1 MIFNK
6 LDFIHKTP
14 TPLSKRFLR
23 PVFEFKKNSKDCV
36 MTREQRLELEAG
48 NKFYRNQLV
57 KQSSHYNLDVWNKDF
72 KKSQNFKKIICE
84 FPCIDFHKTQRSYIG
99 DGGFYGENKT
109 VKYNNV
115 NLNIHY
121 NAFDTTQFRRKSP
134 AKINNNNTEE
144 KKEKKAGD
152 NNEKLITVE
161 FIKMG
166 NQPEGESIK
175 ISCKKDNL
183 FSEVVDKFLKES
195 KLDKTKILGYST
207 KNDMSASIDMNKTVK
222 NNGIEE
228 SNKVYINME
237 KEMEKA

>member
-6 LDFIHKTP
+6 LEYIHKTP
-14 TPLSKRFLR
+14 TSLSKRYLK
-23 PVFEFKKNSKDCV
+23 PIFEFKKNSKDSV
-36 MTREQRLELEAG
+36 MTKEQRLELEAG
-48 NKFYRNQLV
+48 NRFYKNQLV
-57 KQSSHYNLDVWNKDF
+57 KQSSHYNLDQWNKDF
-72 KKSQNFKKIICE
+72 QKSQNFKKIICE

-99 DGGFYGENKT
+99 DGSFYGNNKAS
-109 VKYNNV
+109 KFNNI
-115 NLNIHY
+115 NLNMNY
-121 NAFDTTQFRRKSP
+121 NAFDSTRFRKNSP
-134 AKINNNNTEE
+134 VTIKNNNTEGA
-144 KKEKKAGD
+144 KEKNDGN

-166 NQPEGESIK
+166 NQTEEEPIK

-183 FSEVVDKFLKES
+183 FSEVVDKFLEES

-228 SNKVYINME
+228 SNKIYINME

>member
-6 LDFIHKTP
+6 LDYIHKTP
-14 TPLSKRFLR
+14 TSLSKKYLR
-23 PVFEFKKNSKDCV
+23 PVFEFKKNSKDV

-48 NKFYRNQLV
+48 NKFYKNQLV
-57 KQSSHYNLDVWNKDF
+57 KQSSHYNLDQWRKDF
-72 KKSQNFKKIICE
+72 QKSQNFKKIICE

-99 DGGFYGENKT
+99 DGSFYGENKT
-109 VKYNNV
+109 AKFNNV

-121 NAFDTTQFRRKSP
+121 NPFDSTKFRRQNPVAIK
-134 AKINNNNTEE
+134 NNNNEEE
-144 KKEKKAGD
+144 KGKKDGN

-161 FIKMG
+161 FIKIG
-166 NQPEGESIK
+166 NQQEGVPIK

-183 FSEVVDKFLKES
+183 FSEVVDKFLEES

-207 KNDMSASIDMNKTVK
+207 KNDMSASIGMNKTIQ

-228 SNKVYINME
+228 SNKIYINME

>member
-6 LDFIHKTP
+6 LDYIHKTP
-14 TPLSKRFLR
+14 TSLSKKYLK
-23 PVFEFKKNSKDCV
+23 PVFEFKKNSKDSV

-57 KQSSHYNLDVWNKDF
+57 KQSSHYNLDLWNKDF
-72 KKSQNFKKIICE
+72 KKSQKFKKIICE

-99 DGGFYGENKT
+99 DGSFYGENKNA
-109 VKYNNV
+109 KYNNV

-121 NAFDTTQFRRKSP
+121 NAFDTTKFRRKSP
-134 AKINNNNTEE
+134 VTIKNNNTEE
-144 KKEKKAGD
+144 EKEKKDGN

-161 FIKMG
+161 FIKIG
-166 NQPEGESIK
+166 NQQEGEPIK
-175 ISCKKDNL
+175 ISCNKDNL
-183 FSEVVDKFLKES
+183 FSEVVDKFLGES

-207 KNDMSASIDMNKTVK
+207 KNDMSASIDMNKTVQ

-228 SNKVYINME
+228 SNKIYINME
-237 KEMEKA
+237 KEMEKS

>member
-6 LDFIHKTP
+6 LDYIHKTP
-14 TPLSKRFLR
+14 TSLSKKYLR
-23 PVFEFKKNSKDCV
+23 PVFEFKKNSKDV

-48 NKFYRNQLV
+48 NKFYKNQLV
-57 KQSSHYNLDVWNKDF
+57 KQSSHYNLDQWRKDF
-72 KKSQNFKKIICE
+72 QKSQNFKKIICE

-99 DGGFYGENKT
+99 DGSFYGENKT
-109 VKYNNV
+109 TKFNNV

-121 NAFDTTQFRRKSP
+121 NAFDTTKFRRKNP
-134 AKINNNNTEE
+134 ITIKNNNTEE
-144 KKEKKAGD
+144 EKEKKNR
-152 NNEKLITVE
+152 NNNDEKLINVE
-161 FIKMG
+161 FIKME
-166 NQPEGESIK
+166 NQQEGEPIK

-183 FSEVVDKFLKES
+183 FSEVVDKFLEES

-207 KNDMSASIDMNKTVK
+207 KNDMSASIDMNKTIQ

-228 SNKVYINME
+228 SNKIYINME

>member
-6 LDFIHKTP
+6 LDYIHKTP
-14 TPLSKRFLR
+14 TSLSKRYLK
-23 PVFEFKKNSKDCV
+23 PVFEFKKNSKDSV
-36 MTREQRLELEAG
+36 MTREQRLELEAE
-48 NKFYRNQLV
+48 NKFYRNQLY
-57 KQSSHYNLDVWNKDF
+57 KQNSHYNLDLWNKDF

-99 DGGFYGENKT
+99 DGSFYGDNKT
-109 VKYNNV
+109 SKYNNI
-115 NLNIHY
+115 NFNIHF
-121 NAFDTTQFRRKSP
+121 NAFDRIKFKKKSP
-134 AKINNNNTEE
+134 VRIKNNNTEE
-144 KKEKKAGD
+144 EIEKKAGD

-166 NQPEGESIK
+166 NKPEGEPIK

-183 FSEVVDKFLKES
+183 FSEVVDKLLKES

-228 SNKVYINME
+228 SNKIYINME

>member
-6 LDFIHKTP
+6 LEYIHKTP
-14 TPLSKRFLR
+14 TSLSKRYLK
-23 PVFEFKKNSKDCV
+23 PVFEFKKNSKDSV

-48 NKFYRNQLV
+48 NRFYRNQLV
-57 KQSSHYNLDVWNKDF
+57 KQLSHYNLDQWNKDF
-72 KKSQNFKKIICE
+72 QKSQNFKKIICE

-99 DGGFYGENKT
+99 DGSFYGK
-109 VKYNNV
+109 NNASKFNNI

-121 NAFDTTQFRRKSP
+121 NAFDSTRFRKNNP
-134 AKINNNNTEE
+134 ITIKNNNTEGS
-144 KKEKKAGD
+144 KEKSNGN

-161 FIKMG
+161 FINMG
-166 NQPEGESIK
+166 NQAEGEPIK
-175 ISCKKDNL
+175 ISCKKDTL

-207 KNDMSASIDMNKTVK
+207 KNDMSASIDMNKTVQ

-228 SNKVYINME
+228 SKKIYINME
-237 KEMEKA
+237 KEMEKS